1 VLSLKADKERF
12 VMTFHVALPRRDP
25 KYRRLLKR
33 RATMTVNS
41 AHRSE
46 AVLAKLDAI
55 EAEMKRIGYWSESP
69 PDLQAEIRA
78 GMLRSFIDAPSF
90 ELWLQCVFIP
100 NARAVATRNDLPKES
115 QVGVM
120 AMRQYDY
127 HSHIPAAQKLLE
139 LLSDFDAIVEGPA

>member
-1 VLSLKADKERF
+1 
-12 VMTFHVALPRRDP
+12 
-25 KYRRLLKR
+25 
-33 RATMTVNS
+33 MTVNS

-55 EAEMKRIGYWSESP
+55 EAEMKRVGYWCESP

-78 GMLRSFIDAPSF
+78 GRLRSFIDAPSF

-100 NARAVATRNDLPKES
+100 NARAAAARNDLPNQSE
-115 QVGVM
+115 VGVV

-127 HSHIPAAQKLLE
+127 HSHIPEAQNLLKLLSE
-139 LLSDFDAIVEGPA
+139 FD